1 MELITDIEK
10 ITPDNINE
18 LLVANKINPEGNYSV
33 EKIINAIA
41 KSFLVVSA
49 WNESK
54 LVGFCRIISDGIYY
68 GRIQELMLHPEVS
81 DKSDAVTEILKIV
94 FSNCPKL
101 NGFHLNPSVYEKK
114 EIYKHKHFNSCPQ
127 LRKLYW
133 SIHED
138 EF

>member
-1 MELITDIEK
+1 MELLSDTSK
-10 ITPDNINE
+10 INQENIKE
-18 LLVANKINPEGNYSV
+18 LLEANKITPEGNYSI
-33 EKIINAIA
+33 EKIINAIS

-49 WNESK
+49 WNNEK
-54 LVGFCRIISDGIYY
+54 LVGFCRVISDGVFY

-81 DKSDAVTEILKIV
+81 SKADAVTEILKVV
-94 FSNCPKL
+94 FDSCPRL
-101 NGFHLNPSVYEKK
+101 NGFHLNPSVHEKK
-114 EIYKHKHFNSCPQ
+114 EIYKHKHYSSCPK